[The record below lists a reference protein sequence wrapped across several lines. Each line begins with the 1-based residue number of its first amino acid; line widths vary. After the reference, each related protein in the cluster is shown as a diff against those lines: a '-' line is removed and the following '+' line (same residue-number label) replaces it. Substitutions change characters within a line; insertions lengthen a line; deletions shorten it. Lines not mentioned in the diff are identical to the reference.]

1 MNFVINLISNYCLW
15 IIQANKSSSPDEGVV
30 EDEDVDTEIRNGH
43 TENNRSL
50 KKKTQKCSKYEH
62 VMLFFYMNIKLLMPK
77 FL

>member
-1 MNFVINLISNYCLW
+1 
-15 IIQANKSSSPDEGVV
+15 V